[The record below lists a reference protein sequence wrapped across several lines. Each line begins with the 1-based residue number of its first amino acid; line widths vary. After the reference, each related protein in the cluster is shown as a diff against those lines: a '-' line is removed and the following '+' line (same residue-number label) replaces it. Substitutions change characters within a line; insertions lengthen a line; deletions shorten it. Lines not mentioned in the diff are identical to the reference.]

1 MDTNW
6 TPATPARARADARI
20 ASDKVLSTKAFE
32 DARVKDHRDVERERG
47 VYLPPSAEEAAT
59 HADSAQPRLLS
70 EDGKLEKLKYKKK
83 MLLSFLRL
91 SVVTSM

>member
-47 VYLPPSAEEAAT
+47 VYLPPSAASAPYFTGWRAARASK
-59 HADSAQPRLLS
+59 ADSGSPVQS
-70 EDGKLEKLKYKKK
+70 
-83 MLLSFLRL
+83 
-91 SVVTSM
+91 